1 MVAYYGDFAEDDT
14 VNIPFNTFDSNDP
27 ANSVTATDLIASDI
41 YVHKDGSATAITID
55 GATIDV
61 DVNAIAGSHMITI
74 DTSADAA
81 YTTGSEYAVRIE
93 GATVDAGTVN
103 AWVGAFSIERAGGAL
118 AVVKLIQTAVI
129 TNAVG
134 ADVSA
139 DIATAQSDLD
149 TITGAAG
156 VIIDDSA
163 ANDTTL
169 SDAVWDEAQSGHV
182 GAGTFGVIASE
193 IADILLDTAEIGTAG
208 VGLTNLGG
216 SSNNWNVGKTGYTLT
231 ATTGLGNQ
239 TANITGNLSGS
250 IGSNIELGPAEVNAE
265 VLDVLKTDTMTQST
279 LCPQEAPPVNATM
292 EEAIAYLYKAWRN
305 RSTQTATTYS
315 LYADD
320 ATTQDQKATVSDDA
334 TTADKGEVVA
344 GT

>member
-27 ANSVTATDLIASDI
+27 ANSVTATNLIASDI